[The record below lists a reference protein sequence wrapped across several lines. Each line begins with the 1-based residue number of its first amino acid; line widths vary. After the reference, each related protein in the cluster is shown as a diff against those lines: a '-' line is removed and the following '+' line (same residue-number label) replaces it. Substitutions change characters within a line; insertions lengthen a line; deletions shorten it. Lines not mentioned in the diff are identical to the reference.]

1 MMLVANGRL
10 SPRDA
15 CRQRM
20 ARAVI
25 AMLLGAVVAAQ
36 PAPGLRIVVIAGE
49 DAVNIIQQKTATA
62 PVVEVRDRNN
72 LPVPGAVV
80 TFAIQGGKAATF
92 ANGSSVLTITTNAA
106 GQAAA
111 TGLTPMVSGA
121 VQIGVEAAF
130 QGQLATAAIAQVN
143 VMTAAEAAS
152 VAAAAG
158 GGTSGSGGA
167 SAAGAA
173 ASGGGGLSGTTI
185 GIISGAVAAGV
196 AGTVAATQVGGS
208 GDTYSGALTV
218 DWVFA
223 AGNCMRDERYGGTLV
238 MELEFSGDAVTG
250 EANIDDGTWD
260 IVTSRN
266 CGGGP
271 LSQPGR
277 QPNGWG
283 MSRARVTGT
292 RSNVSFSHQDAPPSL
307 DGSGPINRTFTFAGS
322 ATDTAIT
329 GTFAM
334 TWRGSNGITTSG
346 ESRVTLSKAP

>member
-1 MMLVANGRL
+1 MI
-10 SPRDA
+10 
-15 CRQRM
+15 
-20 ARAVI
+20 RAVM
-25 AMLLGAVVAAQ
+25 AVLLGAAVAAQ
-36 PAPGLRIVVIAGE
+36 PTPALRVVVIAGE
-49 DAVNIIQQKTATA
+49 DAVNIVQQKTATA

-92 ANGSSVLTITTNAA
+92 ANGASVLTITTNAA

-130 QGQLATAAIAQVN
+130 QGQVATAAIAQVN

-152 VAAAAG
+152 AAAAAAG
-158 GGTSGSGGA
+158 GGTSGSGGG

-173 ASGGGGLSGTTI
+173 ASSGGGLSGTTI

-196 AGTVAATQVGGS
+196 AGTVAATQLGGS
-208 GDTYSGALTV
+208 GDTYSGPLAV

-223 AGNCMRDERYGGTLV
+223 TGNCIRDERYAGTLL

-260 IVTSRN
+260 ILTSRN

-307 DGSGPINRTFTFAGS
+307 DGSGPINRTFTFTGS
-322 ATDTAIT
+322 ATDTAII